1 MSTTAVQ
8 LAAPLTITPLSG
20 SIGAQVE
27 GVDLSRDIPPEA
39 AEQIREAFYR
49 HFVLVFRNAGER
61 TPEEQHRLAALF
73 GEPQPLAVFQF
84 LGAYQASITFNP
96 DSRIAAS
103 DDASAP
109 KASASIASKELRGI
123 GIGGEFDGWHSDSTF
138 TPWLPRAAVLRAEVI
153 PPVGGDTSFA
163 SLCAAYDA
171 LSPMMQGWLAGAK
184 AVHIV
189 PEGFKE
195 GINLPQ
201 YGPDAEARFDAEY
214 PPREWPLVIAHPETG
229 RKALFINP
237 GYVVHIMGLKRAESH
252 ALIRF
257 LARHIASTSF
267 VYRHHW
273 RPGDLVVWDELTALH
288 RAPDDF
294 APHHRKVVRITA
306 GRVVPT
312 APIRQ

>member
-1 MSTTAVQ
+1 MVVTVAER
-8 LAAPLTITPLSG
+8 AAELTITPLSG
-20 SIGAQVE
+20 SIAAQIG
-27 GVDLSRDIPPEA
+27 GVDLSRDIPPAIA
-39 AEQIREAFYR
+39 AQIRAAFAA
-49 HFVLVFRNAGER
+49 HLVLVFRNDGVR
-61 TPEEQHRLAALF
+61 TSEEQHRLAALF
-73 GEPQPLAVFQF
+73 GEPQPLAIFQF
-84 LGAYQASITFNP
+84 LGARQPSIMFDP
-96 DSRIAAS
+96 GSRIVAS
-103 DDASAP
+103 DAAAAP
-109 KASASIASKELRGI
+109 KASRPILAQDLRGI

-153 PPVGGDTSFA
+153 PPVGGDTSFS

-171 LSPMMQGWLAGAK
+171 LSPTMQNWLADVS

-195 GINLPQ
+195 GINLTQ

-229 RKALFINP
+229 RRALFINP
-237 GYVVHIMGLKRAESH
+237 GYVVHITGLKRAESH

-257 LARHIASTSF
+257 LCRHIASTSF

-273 RPGDLVVWDELTALH
+273 RPGDLVVWDEMMALH

-294 APHHRKVVRITA
+294 APHDRKVVRVTA

-312 APIRQ
+312 APAR